1 MGILGGLRAAGR
13 LAGKLGSRMRR
24 DQSGATAIEFAMVVG
39 PFLALVF
46 AIMEISLVYFVEF
59 SIDNGVHK
67 AARLIQTGQVQKGN
81 LSPNAFK
88 HIVCADIPAFIGCES
103 NVIVDVRASNTF
115 AEAAANLPH
124 PLTPS
129 GSLSG
134 NFSKFVPGG
143 PAQVVVVSLYYD
155 WPLMAKLPGLGDFT
169 GKIGLSLGNM
179 PDGSRLISATTIFRT
194 ETYQ

>member
-67 AARLIQTGQVQKGN
+67 AARLIQT
-81 LSPNAFK
+81 
-88 HIVCADIPAFIGCES
+88 I
-103 NVIVDVRASNTF
+103 
-115 AEAAANLPH
+115 
-124 PLTPS
+124 
-129 GSLSG
+129 
-134 NFSKFVPGG
+134 
-143 PAQVVVVSLYYD
+143 D
-155 WPLMAKLPGLGDFT
+155 W
-169 GKIGLSLGNM
+169 
-179 PDGSRLISATTIFRT
+179 RC
-194 ETYQ
+194 